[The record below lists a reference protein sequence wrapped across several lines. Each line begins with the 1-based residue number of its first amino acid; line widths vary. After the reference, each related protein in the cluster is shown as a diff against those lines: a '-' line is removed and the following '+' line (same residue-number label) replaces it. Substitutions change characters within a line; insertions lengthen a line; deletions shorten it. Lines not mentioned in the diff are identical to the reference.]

1 MNVTLLAI
9 LLSILLLDEERTSKE
24 QDLATVTGTITY
36 LQRIALPPGT
46 MKVLVQLADISKQDV
61 ASVVLGQQTITL
73 EQQVPIPFVV
83 TYNPKDII
91 STHRYAIQARITAQD
106 GLLWFTTTS
115 VYQVITN
122 GYPHSNVEII
132 LQMVR

>member
-9 LLSILLLDEERTSKE
+9 LLSILLLDEEYTSKK
-24 QDLATVTGTITY
+24 QDSATVTGTITY

-91 STHRYAIQARITAQD
+91 STHRYTIQARITAQD